1 MRPLAGPL
9 LATATINVI
18 RLIGRYLSMIEL
30 FSSISKDVTGGLIQ
44 IVEYYVRRR
53 DILCQIS

>member
-1 MRPLAGPL
+1 
-9 LATATINVI
+9 
-18 RLIGRYLSMIEL
+18 MIEL

-53 DILCQIS
+53 VVLRQLS